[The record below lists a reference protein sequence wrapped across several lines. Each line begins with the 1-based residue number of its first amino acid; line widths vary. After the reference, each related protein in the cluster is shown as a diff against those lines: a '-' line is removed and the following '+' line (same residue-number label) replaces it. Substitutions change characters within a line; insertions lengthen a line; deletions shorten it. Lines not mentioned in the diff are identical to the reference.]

1 MARGLINMT
10 ISDKERYEV
19 SARLR
24 EVYTC
29 EEEIKPFITCG
40 MCHAFSYVFGEKFC
54 EECFNC
60 REAEYVILNKLADF
74 VYTE

>member
-1 MARGLINMT
+1 MA
-10 ISDKERYEV
+10 ISDEERREV

-24 EVYTC
+24 EIYTC
-29 EEEIKPFITCG
+29 EEEIKPFITCN
-40 MCHAFSYVFGEKFC
+40 MCHAFGYVFSEKFC

-74 VYTE
+74 VSIE